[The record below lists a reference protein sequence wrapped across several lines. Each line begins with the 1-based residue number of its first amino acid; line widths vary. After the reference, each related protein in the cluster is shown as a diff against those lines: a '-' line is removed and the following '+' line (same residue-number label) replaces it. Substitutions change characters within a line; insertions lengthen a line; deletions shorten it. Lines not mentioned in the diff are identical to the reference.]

1 MERKD
6 VQRIDE
12 KGAYVGARGGFE
24 SAHVTERRTFKQLL
38 CSLPKRAVELLI
50 KIISKKG
57 LALALATALLLV
69 NMIDQWVW
77 FAVIGLFIGAS
88 TGEKIIGRM
97 SITS

>member
-12 KGAYVGARGGFE
+12 ETTYVGARGKFE

-38 CSLPKRAVELLI
+38 RSLPKRAIELLI
-50 KIISKKG
+50 KVISKKG
-57 LALALATALLLV
+57 LALALATVLLLV
-69 NMIDQWVW
+69 GLIDQWVW

-97 SITS
+97 TIHS